1 MCRGI
6 VDMYLLPQ
14 SAIVGKARVDDMN
27 LVLEAK
33 QLAFDSPPHRQ
44 HLRSDNNDPSCTLA
58 ERNIHASH

>member
-1 MCRGI
+1 
-6 VDMYLLPQ
+6 MYLLPQ